1 MMTAERFA
9 ELAPWYVNGSLS
21 ATDRTWVDNYLTR
34 NPEARS
40 ELAWFQSLQTRIKE
54 TIPEVPAT
62 IGLNRAMARIRAD
75 QPTLAE
81 RFGAFVA
88 SLTMKPALSMA
99 LAVVVLL
106 QGGVIVNM
114 MKNAQEEATEMRA
127 LRGQTVE
134 EGPLVKV
141 NFAPDAR
148 ESDIR
153 MLLVSVQGTLAGGP
167 GQLGD
172 YYVRVPAGKEA
183 AAAAKLKGMAIVQA
197 VELAPGIPPR
207 D

>member
-1 MMTAERFA
+1 MTADRFA
-9 ELAPWYVNGSLS
+9 ELAPWYVNGSLD
-21 ATDRTWVDNYLTR
+21 AADRTWVHNYLSAH
-34 NPEARS
+34 PEARS

-75 QPTLAE
+75 QPTLAA
-81 RFGAFVA
+81 RLGAFVA
-88 SLTMKPALSMA
+88 SLSMKPAMSMA
-99 LAVVVLL
+99 LAAVVLV

-114 MKNAQEEATEMRA
+114 MKNTQEEATEMRA
-127 LRGQTVE
+127 MRAQAVE

-183 AAAAKLKGMAIVQA
+183 ATAAKLKGMAIVQA

>member
-1 MMTAERFA
+1 MTAERFA

-21 ATDRTWVDNYLTR
+21 AADRTWVDQYLTQH
-34 NPEARS
+34 PEARA
-40 ELAWFQSLQTRIKE
+40 ELAWFQSLQTRIRE
-54 TIPEVPAT
+54 AIPEVPAT
-62 IGLNRAMARIRAD
+62 IGLNRAMARIRAE
-75 QPTLAE
+75 QPT
-81 RFGAFVA
+81 FGAKIAAFFG
-88 SLTMKPALSMA
+88 SLAMKPALSMA
-99 LAVVVLL
+99 LAAVVLV

-114 MKNAQEEATEMRA
+114 MKGAQDDATEIRA
-127 LRGQTVE
+127 QRAQAVE

-141 NFAPDAR
+141 NFTPDAK

-153 MLLVSVQGTLAGGP
+153 MLLVSIQGTLAGGP

-183 AAAAKLKGMAIVQA
+183 AAAAKLKGVAIVQA

>member
-1 MMTAERFA
+1 MTTDRFA

-21 ATDRTWVDNYLTR
+21 AADRSWVDNYLAEH
-34 NPEARS
+34 PEARA

-54 TIPEVPAT
+54 AIPEVPAT
-62 IGLNRAMARIRAD
+62 IGLNRAMARVRAD
-75 QPTLAE
+75 QPTLAA

-88 SLTMKPALSMA
+88 SLSMKPAMSMA
-99 LAVVVLL
+99 LAAVVLV

-114 MKNAQEEATEMRA
+114 MKSAQDEATEMRA
-127 LRGQTVE
+127 LRAQAVE

-141 NFAPDAR
+141 NFAPDAK

>member
-1 MMTAERFA
+1 MTAERFA
-9 ELAPWYVNGSLS
+9 ELAPWYVNGSLNAS
-21 ATDRTWVDNYLTR
+21 DRTWVDNYLTEH
-34 NPEARS
+34 PESRA
-40 ELAWFQSLQTRIKE
+40 ELAWFGSLQTRIKE
-54 TIPEVPAT
+54 SIPEVPAT
-62 IGLNRAMARIRAD
+62 IGMNRALARIRAD
-75 QPTLAE
+75 QPTL
-81 RFGAFVA
+81 GAKISAFFA
-88 SLTMKPALSMA
+88 SFAMKPALSMA
-99 LAVVVLL
+99 LAAVVLV
-106 QGGVIVNM
+106 QGGVIVNLL
-114 MKNAQEEATEMRA
+114 NGADEATEMRA
-127 LRGQTVE
+127 INPKAVE

-153 MLLVSVQGTLAGGP
+153 MLLVSVEGTLAGGP